1 MTDELH
7 FGAGPAAA
15 AGCVPDTAGFPGY
28 GCGPGRGTAA
38 EGAGSCALGASE
50 GPRVAVMVRRMR
62 AALAWIAPVAAG
74 LLAVAPVAG
83 SLAGCGGGVLTPDV
97 VLVNGGEPPNP
108 LVPTGTNDSNGGRII
123 DRLFAGLMSYDA
135 TGKPSPE
142 VAQSI
147 ETTDNVNYRI
157 ILKPGWKF
165 TDGSP
170 VTAHS
175 FVDAWN
181 YGALSTN
188 AQLQQNFFS
197 PIDGFDE
204 VAGATNGKRTT
215 MSGLQVV
222 NDLEFT
228 VRLKAPTID
237 FTLRLGHSSFYPL
250 PEAAFRD
257 MAAFGRNPIG
267 NGPYKLDN
275 GDAWEHNVK
284 IDLVPNPDYRG
295 NRKPHNKGLR
305 FEFYANLDTAY
316 SDLLSGNLD
325 VLDTIPSSALTI
337 YKRELG
343 DNATSGPAAINQS
356 LDTPMRLPHF
366 GGEEGRLRRLAL
378 SAAINRPQICQ
389 QIFNGTRSPARDF
402 TARSLPGFDPNI
414 PGNDVLDFNPERA
427 RQLWAQANAIAP
439 WSGRYAIAYN
449 ADSGHQEWVDAVAN
463 SIKNVLGIDAVGAP
477 QPTFAGFRTQITNR
491 TIDTAFRAAWQGD
504 YPSMVEFLAPLY
516 ATGAGSNDVGY
527 SSRAFDA
534 ALATA
539 EAAPNLQEADTLANV
554 AQRIL
559 LHDMPAVPL
568 WDNIA
573 VVGWSTEVSNVT
585 VTWNGL
591 PDYENI
597 VKA

>member
-1 MTDELH
+1 MRTP
-7 FGAGPAAA
+7 PA
-15 AGCVPDTAGFPGY
+15 
-28 GCGPGRGTAA
+28 
-38 EGAGSCALGASE
+38 L
-50 GPRVAVMVRRMR
+50 
-62 AALAWIAPVAAG
+62 LAPVVAAM
-74 LLAVAPVAG
+74 LVVA
-83 SLAGCGGGVLTPDV
+83 SLAGCGGGVLSPDLV
-97 VLVNGGEPPNP
+97 VVNGGEPPNP
-108 LVPTGTNDSNGGRII
+108 LIPTGTNDSQGGRIL

-135 TGKPSPE
+135 AGHPSPE

-147 ETTDNVNYRI
+147 DTTDNVNYRV
-157 ILKPGWKF
+157 ILKPGWTF

-188 AQLQQNFFS
+188 AQLQQCFFG
-197 PIDGFDE
+197 PIDGFDA
-204 VAGATNGKRTT
+204 VAGLTGDGKPTATT
-215 MSGLQVV
+215 MSGLRVI

-237 FTLRLGHSSFYPL
+237 FRMRLGHSAFYPL
-250 PEAAFRD
+250 PAAAFRD
-257 MAAFGRNPIG
+257 MSGFGQHPIG
-267 NGPYKLDN
+267 NGPYQLVQGPD
-275 GDAWEHNVK
+275 GPAWEHNVR
-284 IDLVPNPDYRG
+284 IDLRPNPGYRG

-316 SDLLSGNLD
+316 ADLLSGNLD
-325 VLDTIPSSALTI
+325 VLDTIPPSALPV
-337 YKRELG
+337 YKRDLG
-343 DNATSGPAAINQS
+343 DKVTSGPAAINQS

-378 SAAINRPQICQ
+378 SAAINRPQISR
-389 QIFNGTRSPARDF
+389 QIFADTRSPARDF

-414 PGNDVLDFNPERA
+414 AGSDALDFNPDRA
-427 RQLWAQANAIAP
+427 RRLWAQADAISA

-449 ADSGHQEWVDAVAN
+449 ADAGHQDWVDAVAN
-463 SIKNVLGIDAVGAP
+463 SIKNVLGIDAAGAP

-491 TIDTAFRAAWQGD
+491 SIATAFRAGWQGD
-504 YPSMVEFLAPLY
+504 YPSMIEFLAPLF

-527 SSRAFDA
+527 SSEKFDA
-534 ALATA
+534 ALAAA
-539 EAAPNLQEADTLANV
+539 EAAPDLAQATRLANE

-559 LHDMPAVPL
+559 FHDMPVVPL
-568 WDNIA
+568 WNYIS
-573 VVGWSTEVSNVT
+573 VVGWSPEVSNVT

>member
-1 MTDELH
+1 M
-7 FGAGPAAA
+7 
-15 AGCVPDTAGFPGY
+15 
-28 GCGPGRGTAA
+28 
-38 EGAGSCALGASE
+38 
-50 GPRVAVMVRRMR
+50 RRMR
-62 AALAWIAPVAAG
+62 AALALLAPVAAG
-74 LLAVAPVAG
+74 MLAVASLAG
-83 SLAGCGGGVLTPDV
+83 SLAGCGGGVLSPDLV
-97 VLVNGGEPPNP
+97 VVNGGEPPNP
-108 LVPTGTNDSNGGRII
+108 LIPTGTNDSNGGRII
-123 DRLFAGLMSYDA
+123 DRLFAGLMSYDV
-135 TGKPSPE
+135 TGRPSTE

-157 ILKPGWKF
+157 TLKPGWKF

-188 AQLQQNFFS
+188 AQLQQSFFS

-204 VAGATNGKRTT
+204 VAGLISDGKPAPKTGQTT

-228 VRLKAPTID
+228 VRLKAPTVD
-237 FTLRLGHSSFYPL
+237 FILRLGHSSFYPL
-250 PEAAFRD
+250 PDAAFRD

-267 NGPYKLDN
+267 NGPYKLADSPD
-275 GDAWEHNVK
+275 GPAWEHNVR
-284 IDLVPNPDYRG
+284 IDLRPNPDYHG

-316 SDLLSGNLD
+316 ADLLSGNLD
-325 VLDTIPSSALTI
+325 VLDTIPPSALPI
-337 YKRELG
+337 YKRDLG
-343 DNATSGPAAINQS
+343 DNVVTGPAAVNHS
-356 LDTPMRLPHF
+356 LDTPLRLPHF

-378 SAAINRPQICQ
+378 SAAVNRPQICR
-389 QIFNGTRSPARDF
+389 QIFVGTRSPARDF
-402 TARSLPGFDPNI
+402 TAVSLPGFDPNL
-414 PGNDVLDFNPERA
+414 PGNDVLNFDPDRA
-427 RQLWAQANAIAP
+427 RRLWSQANAISA

-449 ADSGHQEWVDAVAN
+449 ADGGHQEWVDAVAN

-477 QPTFAGFRTQITNR
+477 QPTFAGFRTQITNH
-491 TIDTAFRAAWQGD
+491 TITTAFRAAWQGD
-504 YPSMVEFLAPLY
+504 YPSMVEFLAPLFV
-516 ATGAGSNDVGY
+516 TGAGSNDVGY
-527 SSRAFDA
+527 SSQEFDA
-534 ALATA
+534 AMVAA
-539 EAAPNLQEADTLANV
+539 EAAPNLQESAALAND

-559 LHDMPAVPL
+559 LHDMPVVPL
-568 WDNIA
+568 WDNVS
-573 VVGWSTEVSNVT
+573 VVGWSSEVSNVT

>member
-1 MTDELH
+1 
-7 FGAGPAAA
+7 
-15 AGCVPDTAGFPGY
+15 
-28 GCGPGRGTAA
+28 
-38 EGAGSCALGASE
+38 
-50 GPRVAVMVRRMR
+50 MR
-62 AALAWIAPVAAG
+62 AMRTPPALLAPVVAAM
-74 LLAVAPVAG
+74 LVVA
-83 SLAGCGGGVLTPDV
+83 SLAGCGGGVLSPDLV
-97 VLVNGGEPPNP
+97 VVNGGEPPNP
-108 LVPTGTNDSNGGRII
+108 LIPTGTNDSQGGRIL

-135 TGKPSPE
+135 TGHPSPE

-147 ETTDNVNYRI
+147 DTTDNVNYRVV
-157 ILKPGWKF
+157 LKPGWTF

-188 AQLQQNFFS
+188 GQLQQSFFS
-197 PIDGFDE
+197 PIDGFDA
-204 VAGATNGKRTT
+204 VAGLTGDGKPTVTT
-215 MSGLQVV
+215 MSGLRVI

-237 FTLRLGHSSFYPL
+237 FRMRLGHSAFYPL
-250 PEAAFRD
+250 PRAAFRD
-257 MAAFGRNPIG
+257 MSAFGQHPIG
-267 NGPYKLDN
+267 NGPYQLAEGPD
-275 GDAWEHNVK
+275 GPAWEHNVR
-284 IDLVPNPDYRG
+284 IDLRPNPGYRG
-295 NRKPHNKGLR
+295 NRRPHNKGLK

-316 SDLLSGNLD
+316 ADLLSGNLD
-325 VLDTIPSSALTI
+325 VLDTIPPSALPV
-337 YKRELG
+337 YKRDLG
-343 DNATSGPAAINQS
+343 DKVTSGPAAINLS
-356 LDTPMRLPHF
+356 LDTPLRLPHF

-378 SAAINRPQICQ
+378 SAAINRAQISR
-389 QIFNGTRSPARDF
+389 QIFVDTRSPARDF

-414 PGNDVLDFNPERA
+414 AGNDALDFNPGRA
-427 RQLWAQANAIAP
+427 RQLWAQADAISA

-449 ADSGHQEWVDAVAN
+449 ADAGHQDWVDAVAN
-463 SIKNVLGIDAVGAP
+463 SIKNVLGIDAAGAP

-491 TIDTAFRAAWQGD
+491 SIATAFRAGWQGD
-504 YPSMVEFLAPLY
+504 YPSMIEFLAPLF

-527 SSRAFDA
+527 SSREFDA

-539 EAAPNLQEADTLANV
+539 EAAADIAQATRLAND

-559 LHDMPAVPL
+559 FHDMPVVPL
-568 WDNIA
+568 WNYIS
-573 VVGWSTEVSNVT
+573 VLGWSAEVSNVT